1 MLIISQY
8 SYVHVTVYMAG
19 GLLQAGCI
27 AQQKELNRSPFGFV
41 Q

>member
-1 MLIISQY
+1 
-8 SYVHVTVYMAG
+8 MAG